1 MNLVDAVLILAWVR
15 AGFAN
20 EANPLLDEIV
30 EEHAMFFVLGK
41 LALVFLGTTLL
52 WMHRERPLAVVGIF
66 AAFMVYYA
74 VLLHH
79 LRFASVLRG
88 ATRLGLGVGFGLV
101 KPPTDH
107 RTSSMGRVPSPFS
120 FTARQLPGILP
131 T

>member
-1 MNLVDAVLILAWVR
+1 MQPDSPESPFGRLPIPVGTERHFRWLEGIVKAVVIMNLVDAVLTLAWVR

-52 WMHRERPLAVVGIF
+52 WMQRHRPLAVVGIF

-79 LRFASVLRG
+79 LRFASVLV
-88 ATRLGLGVGFGLV
+88 AQLV
-101 KPPTDH
+101 
-107 RTSSMGRVPSPFS
+107 S
-120 FTARQLPGILP
+120 A
-131 T
+131 